1 MGNVYAALSRQG
13 NEQLPIG
20 ETVVSDQPQ
29 ASEPAFVIRPAA
41 QVLEPFDCRLYAMP
55 SEKTELALRRRAA
68 TLPVNRRT
76 LIQPEREVMLN
87 PALMDARLVALCQS
101 ARRADEQFAG
111 LAARLIS
118 IAIER
123 PVRRVLIASAQHG
136 EGRTC
141 VTLSLAGALARAGQ
155 SALVIDCDCLRPS
168 ALRLLGVSAE
178 AGLSEAVRGARSLS
192 TSVVRVQPAG
202 FDLLPL
208 RERVE
213 TPAELFAA
221 AGFAELLQ
229 TCDEHYD
236 WLLLDSAPLLA
247 TADPQ
252 LLARQVDATL
262 LVIASGQTATKQ
274 LARAIAGFKPHDI
287 VGVVLNQL
295 R

>member
-13 NEQLPIG
+13 NESSAVG
-20 ETVVSDQPQ
+20 EAVITAQPQ
-29 ASEPAFVIRPAA
+29 VAEPAFLIRPAA
-41 QVLEPFDCRLYAMP
+41 QALEPFDCRLYAMP
-55 SEKTELALRRRAA
+55 SEKTELALRRRSV
-68 TLPVNRRT
+68 TLPTSRRR
-76 LIQPEREVMLN
+76 LIQPEQEVRLN

-101 ARRADEQFAG
+101 DRPVDEQFAR

-141 VTLSLAGALARAGQ
+141 VTLGLAGALARAGQ
-155 SALVIDCDCLRPS
+155 RALVIDCDCLRPS
-168 ALRLLGVSAE
+168 TLRLLGISAE
-178 AGLSEAVRGARSLS
+178 AGLTETVRGARSPGA
-192 TSVVRVQPAG
+192 SVVRVQPAG

-208 RERVE
+208 RERLE
-213 TPAELFAA
+213 NPAELFAA
-221 AGFAELLQ
+221 SGFAELLQ

-252 LLARQVDATL
+252 LLARQADATL

-287 VGVVLNQL
+287 VGVVLNQV